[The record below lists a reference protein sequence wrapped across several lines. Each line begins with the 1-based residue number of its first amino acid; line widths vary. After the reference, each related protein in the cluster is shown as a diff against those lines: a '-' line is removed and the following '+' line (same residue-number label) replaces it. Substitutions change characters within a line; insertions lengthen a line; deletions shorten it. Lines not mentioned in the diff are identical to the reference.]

1 MVVVVFNKLIY
12 CIRLTNYMVEG
23 IARIKAHHL
32 STSLGKSLRL
42 FSRPGLHKVLSAM
55 VDIAFKALRE
65 GDGFERLPP

>member
-42 FSRPGLHKVLSAM
+42 FSRPGLHKVLLSYGRHRLQG
-55 VDIAFKALRE
+55 IARGRRF
-65 GDGFERLPP
+65 